1 MQLLIPMQKQ
11 KSNRYSII
19 LAVLLLTAFL
29 CDNFVFGPV
38 LRGISGNYLYPTVM
52 WGLLFILMK
61 LWLPGVN
68 PGLSYRLRTLL
79 NWLALVCVLIGI
91 LALMVQGGMDG
102 FGKSPFDRRIM
113 GISINIVSVGA
124 FIAATEMS
132 RAWLLQRHFLRRP
145 VMGVALLGIVYA
157 FLSIPLSRMLN
168 LHSLRGVI
176 EFTGS
181 TVLPEISQ
189 SVLASYLALLGGFWP
204 AFIYHGGLSLVE
216 YISPLLPNAGII
228 SSTLIGTL
236 TPLISLIIVQQ
247 IFTEETLHIHSHR
260 SENQLPWALSGM
272 AAIVLIWFC
281 LGVFSFMPRVII
293 SGSMVPTMKIGDI
306 VIVKKISGAEVNEGD
321 VIMFPL
327 ANMKVTHRVV
337 AVEEDE
343 NGRRMFTTKGDAN
356 QSADSDLLNEKAV
369 IGKVVLV
376 IPKAGWLTI
385 ALRGWST

>member
-1 MQLLIPMQKQ
+1 MRLLTPLQKR
-11 KSNRYSII
+11 KSNRYTVM

-38 LRGISGNYLYPTVM
+38 LRGVTGNYIYPTVM

-61 LWLPGVN
+61 LWLPGVK
-68 PGLSYRLRTLL
+68 PGLSYRLRILV

-91 LALMVQGGMDG
+91 LAAMIQGGMDG
-102 FGKSPFDRRIM
+102 FGKSPFDRRMM
-113 GISINIVSVGA
+113 GIMINVLSVGA
-124 FIAATEMS
+124 FLAAAEMS

-145 VMGVALLGIVYA
+145 VVGAAMLGVVYA
-157 FLSIPLSRMLN
+157 FLSIPLARMLN

-176 EFTGS
+176 EFTGAA
-181 TVLPEISQ
+181 VLPEISQ
-189 SVLASYLALLGGFWP
+189 SVLASYLALRGGFWP
-204 AFIYHGGLSLVE
+204 AFIYQGGLSLAE
-216 YISPLLPNAGII
+216 YLSPILPNAGII

-236 TPLISLIIVQQ
+236 TPLISLVIVQQ
-247 IFTEETLHIHSHR
+247 IFTEEAYRVHSR
-260 SENQLPWALSGM
+260 QGENQLPQALSGM

-281 LGVFSFMPRVII
+281 LGVFSFVPRVIV
-293 SGSMVPTMKIGDI
+293 SGSMVPAMKIGDI
-306 VIVKKISGAEVNEGD
+306 VIVKKIPGAEVKKGD

-327 ANMKVTHRVV
+327 GNMKVTHRVV

-343 NGRRMFTTKGDAN
+343 NSRRMFVTRGDAN
-356 QSADSDLLNEKAV
+356 QSADSDPVNEKAV

-385 ALRGWST
+385 ALRGWIT